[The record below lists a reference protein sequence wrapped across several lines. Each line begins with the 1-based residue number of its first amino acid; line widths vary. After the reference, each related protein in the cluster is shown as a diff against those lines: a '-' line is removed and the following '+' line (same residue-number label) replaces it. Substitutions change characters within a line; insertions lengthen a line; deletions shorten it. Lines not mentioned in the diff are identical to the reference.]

1 MSNNYTRI
9 ILELREKAESMD
21 FTKRLLLRKAADSI
35 ENLQKDIAAREYI
48 NERQASHTRH
58 LVNLNLL
65 KDDQISQLENEL
77 KQAREERDI
86 LAQRI
91 TQLEKENF
99 WLTNGGGED
108 A

>member
-9 ILELREKAESMD
+9 ILELREKAEAMD
-21 FTKRLLLRKAADSI
+21 FTKRLLLRKAADAI
-35 ENLQKDIAAREYI
+35 ENLQKDVAAREDI
-48 NERQASHTRH
+48 IERQASHTRH
-58 LVNLNLL
+58 LANFVLL

-77 KQAREERDI
+77 KQARSERDI

-99 WLTNGGGED
+99 WLTNGGGEQ
-108 A
+108 